1 MDFLFLLIV
10 EEMIFQCN
18 SSGYRFSNQDRVI
31 DQILTEVHVKVVI
44 VFLKNS
50 NFIREMFLAYQ
61 AIYL

>member
-1 MDFLFLLIV
+1 MV

-31 DQILTEVHVKVVI
+31 NQILTEVHVYKSGYCI
-44 VFLKNS
+44 LLKNS

-61 AIYL
+61 AMYL